1 MSYQGKKNIPRITV
15 SGGPGWE
22 GGTRPGT
29 PPQAGLEPLRASPGG
44 SPPRAGLSCST
55 PRSFLEAHPTAPI
68 HGERGR
74 SPIYPPPPRFPLP
87 GCRFRAGSADPRAL
101 TSPYVRLDNI
111 PF

>member
-22 GGTRPGT
+22 GGAGPGT
-29 PPQAGLEPLRASPGG
+29 PLRRGWSPSGRAQGGPPQ
-44 SPPRAGLSCST
+44 RAGLSFST

-74 SPIYPPPPRFPLP
+74 SPIYPPP
-87 GCRFRAGSADPRAL
+87 
-101 TSPYVRLDNI
+101 SPISFAWLQI
-111 PF
+111 